1 MLPWHDTISGAGCD
15 VFFYLLFHSFLYLPF
30 HLFIFAVSFSIIS
43 VSILSYLLFF
53 FIFAEPS
60 SDMLLL
66 PWHDTISD
74 AGYAEIIVVAN
85 MVENFDIYEVEIFAK
100 CQL

>member
-15 VFFYLLFHSFLYLPF
+15 GFFYLLFHSFLYLPF

-43 VSILSYLLFF
+43 VSFF
-53 FIFAEPS
+53 HIYCFYICGAS

-66 PWHDTISD
+66 PWHDSISD
-74 AGYAEIIVVAN
+74 DGYAEIMVVAN